1 MPSKLLT
8 VDELSAYLKIPKP
21 TVYYLAQTGRIPAS
35 KVGRHWRFEEKEIK
49 KWLKEQQ
56 VAYRI
61 KREKK

>member
-61 KREKK
+61 RRGKK

>member
-21 TVYYLAQTGRIPAS
+21 TVYYLAQTGRIPGS

-56 VAYRI
+56 VAYR
-61 KREKK
+61 KGKK

>member
-1 MPSKLLT
+1 MHSKLLT

-35 KVGRHWRFEEKEIK
+35 KVGRHWRFDEEEIK

-56 VAYRI
+56 VAYKNR
-61 KREKK
+61 RRKK

>member
-1 MPSKLLT
+1 MSSRLLT

-35 KVGRHWRFEEKEIK
+35 KVGRHWRFDEEEIK

-56 VAYRI
+56 VAYRN
-61 KREKK
+61 RRRKK

>member
-21 TVYYLAQTGRIPAS
+21 TVYYLAQNGRIPAS

-56 VAYRI
+56 VAYKNR
-61 KREKK
+61 RGKK

>member
-8 VDELSAYLKIPKP
+8 VDELSVYLKIPKP

-56 VAYRI
+56 VAYR
-61 KREKK
+61 KGRK